1 MIMRIFFD
9 GYKIEKNKLDSET
22 DILNFLNILN
32 YSIFENKGK
41 ITIIPYFNGKV
52 KKMGG
57 ISATILGDEFHFTC
71 HTFCYLNTVFIDYYG
86 NDNSNKKQ
94 EIKKLILD
102 YFKTNN
108 YDLCEENN
116 NIKGKFRKTYN
127 SYL

>member
-1 MIMRIFFD
+1 M
-9 GYKIEKNKLDSET
+9 
-22 DILNFLNILN
+22 LN
-32 YSIFENKGK
+32 YTIFENKGK